1 MIFPNGIPQGLF
13 YGTPY
18 EGDIS
23 SWSLQSAEL
32 PDTDDA
38 RNRPPFMTHHH
49 SPLGYWS
56 YLLREDKEGL
66 PVHIMESVL
75 QHQSMCEQFGMSM
88 KETAMSLYAFIQQKP
103 MTEITL
109 ENDFFLQPDIM
120 EST

>member
-1 MIFPNGIPQGLF
+1 MSYRSIVIA
-13 YGTPY
+13 TCSA

-23 SWSLQSAEL
+23 LWSLQSAEL
-32 PDTDDA
+32 LDTDDA

-66 PVHIMESVL
+66 PVHIRESVL

-103 MTEITL
+103 TVEITL
-109 ENDFFLQPDIM
+109 ENDFFEHPVIIG
-120 EST
+120 SS